1 MQVTPRFSP
10 LSRPGGLASQDVP
23 MDRAGPMSQ
32 DRPPAHSHWAPSSHD
47 SDPVLG
53 IFVHLVSAWHGEGRE
68 YTLGAV

>member
-1 MQVTPRFSP
+1 
-10 LSRPGGLASQDVP
+10 

-53 IFVHLVSAWHGEGRE
+53 IFVHLVLGMGKGVN
-68 YTLGAV
+68 TLLGLFEHQTMYCPHIISSFQSFA